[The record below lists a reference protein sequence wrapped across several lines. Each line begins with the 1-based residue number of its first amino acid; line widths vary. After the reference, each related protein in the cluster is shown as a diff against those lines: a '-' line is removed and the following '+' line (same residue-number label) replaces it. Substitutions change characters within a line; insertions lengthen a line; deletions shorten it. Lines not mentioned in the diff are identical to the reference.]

1 MAAKI
6 EPTER
11 QSAGAAA
18 GSDEQSDQQLRA
30 ILENLQQVTKEDEPV
45 ERDDL
50 RPSITPY
57 LDHEASERK
66 AKIPEPPAQPS
77 VARAQAH
84 AGAAVIASADSTA
97 GVTDTNTTAAI
108 SKSHSRALVPLVQ
121 AERAVRRA
129 RAAFHGP
136 ASRTKCGSITHGG
149 C

>member
-18 GSDEQSDQQLRA
+18 GSDEQLDQQLRA

-66 AKIPEPPAQPS
+66 AIYDRL
-77 VARAQAH
+77 VA
-84 AGAAVIASADSTA
+84 IE
-97 GVTDTNTTAAI
+97 N
-108 SKSHSRALVPLVQ
+108 
-121 AERAVRRA
+121 
-129 RAAFHGP
+129 
-136 ASRTKCGSITHGG
+136 
-149 C
+149 